1 MLNKKVYLG
10 DSVYCEWDGNQL
22 ILTTENNGTIGNRI
36 CMDDRVLS
44 ALEDFK
50 TIIFDYIQN
59 KYMKDVGLDP
69 DKMEKDAEE

>member
-22 ILTTENNGTIGNRI
+22 ILTTENNGAIGNRI